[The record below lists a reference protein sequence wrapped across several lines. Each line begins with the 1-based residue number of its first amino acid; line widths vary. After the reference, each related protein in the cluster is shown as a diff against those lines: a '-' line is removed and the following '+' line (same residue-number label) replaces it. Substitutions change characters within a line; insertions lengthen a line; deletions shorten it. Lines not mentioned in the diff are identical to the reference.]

1 METYGH
7 LRFSGGSNCFSKGG
21 PMETYGHLRFS
32 GGPIASQRE
41 VLWKPIA
48 T

>member
-7 LRFSGGSNCFSKGG
+7 LRFFKGSNCFSKGG

-41 VLWKPIA
+41 VLWKPMA